1 MAVTEP
7 FQFDSGIV
15 LQQIEAKQ
23 NSLRTEF
30 TSNRIHF
37 DYAKC
42 RKQENEDENQRESV
56 ESVQLTLCCYFFQF
70 ID

>member
-15 LQQIEAKQ
+15 LLQIEVKQ
-23 NSLRTEF
+23 NSLRTEL
-30 TSNRIHF
+30 TAITL
-37 DYAKC
+37 KC

>member
-30 TSNRIHF
+30 TSITLN
-37 DYAKC
+37 
-42 RKQENEDENQRESV
+42 V
-56 ESVQLTLCCYFFQF
+56 ESRKMKTKTNESQLNPFN
-70 ID
+70 

>member
-37 DYAKC
+37 EQNSLRTEFTSITLKC
-42 RKQENEDENQRESV
+42 RKQEKEDEEPTRVN
-56 ESVQLTLCCYFFQF
+56 
-70 ID
+70 

>member
-23 NSLRTEF
+23 NSLRTDF
-30 TSNRIHF
+30 TSITL
-37 DYAKC
+37 KC
-42 RKQENEDENQRESV
+42 RKQEKEDEEPTRVN
-56 ESVQLTLCCYFFQF
+56 
-70 ID
+70 